1 MECPRG
7 WMIAKNKDGIDVPF
21 LIKVRNSD
29 IYYSST
35 VSGKY
40 QLAGVFTESQMK
52 NMDVTIVPP
61 GQTYMMTID
70 KWYCWLNNNE
80 TFDIGTSLSISADSF
95 TLSEDHTKLT
105 KEITFPWKVV
115 YKNILNISITK
126 ECVALDLKLAHFNI
140 VMGEVSEDGDVTSCT
155 LELFKHDG
163 SAFEDSCLTDSEYI
177 DSNIRFGLTAMV
189 SLGEYSQIDTKENI
203 GVSWDPSANLIGSG
217 SVLTRQ
223 EVEEM
228 INDLRNDIATGQV
241 ISPKDIMDLV
251 NDPIDASVLNNGYIL
266 DIDEDSA
273 VVYSDDPVNSSTT
286 VNGEEVENI
295 DMPEL
300 GL

>member
-7 WMIAKNKDGIDVPF
+7 WMIAKNKDGINVPF

-40 QLAGVFTESQMK
+40 QMAGVFTESQMK
-52 NMDVTIVPP
+52 DMDVTIIPP

-80 TFDIGTSLSISADSF
+80 TFDIGTIITMDSII
-95 TLSEDHTKLT
+95 LSEDHTKLT
-105 KEITFPWKVV
+105 AEITFPWKVV
-115 YKNILNISITK
+115 YKNILNMTITK
-126 ECVALDLKLAHFNI
+126 ECAALDLKLSHFNI
-140 VMGEVSEDGDVTSCT
+140 VMGDVSSDGDVERCT

-163 SAFEDSCLTDSEYI
+163 SAFEDSCLTDSEYRN
-177 DSNIRFGLTAMV
+177 SKIRFGLTAMV

-228 INDLRNDIATGQV
+228 INNLRHDIETGQV
-241 ISPKDIMDLV
+241 ITPRDIMDLV
-251 NDPIDASVLNNGYIL
+251 NDPIDAAVLNNGYIL

-273 VVYSDDPVNSSTT
+273 VVHTDDPDNSTTT
-286 VNGEEVENI
+286 VNGEEVDAI
-295 DMPEL
+295 DLSKL